1 MFICWQDERQCPSY
15 FYIEKKENNC
25 FINHK
30 SSNFHHW
37 LMITQLHLTQKL
49 HDITLGRSL
58 TICYYKLLRR
68 EFPISII
75 YSIWTISYPQRNNI
89 FLIIIFFHI
98 FNKKCHVTCDG
109 DQSSLEFVHVYRYD
123 QNAAHSFVFLLV
135 VSLVW
140 YNFLCS

>member
-1 MFICWQDERQCPSY
+1 LFICWQDKRQCPSY

-98 FNKKCHVTCDG
+98 FNKNVMLLVMGPIFIRICT
-109 DQSSLEFVHVYRYD
+109 VYRYD